1 MRIRVSRLYYVEVA
15 GHHLIWHTQDGN
27 FENSG
32 TLKAA
37 ESKLPAG
44 FSRCNNCYLV
54 NLRHVTGIDGYEV
67 KVGEDTLAVSHARRK
82 PFLHDLNEYLGG

>member
-1 MRIRVSRLYYVEVA
+1 MR
-15 GHHLIWHTQDGN
+15 WHTQDGN

-54 NLRHVTGIDGYEV
+54 NLRYVTGIEKNEV
-67 KVGEDTLAVSHARRK
+67 L
-82 PFLHDLNEYLGG
+82 LGGIRLAIGRYKKKTFLEALAKYNGRRR